1 MGRPPAPKIV
11 RLKVADL
18 VPDPG
23 NARVHGRDNL
33 RAIRESL
40 LRFGQVRPLLATAD
54 HVVVAGN
61 GTLAAARD
69 LGWDELAVLVLPWED
84 REKARAYAIADN
96 RTAELAA
103 WDNEALASQ
112 LTDLGAAG
120 LDMGALG
127 FDVPAPSD
135 PSGEPLTQ
143 AERDAAEAEA
153 ERGYRCPACG
163 FRWRFDDGGE
173 VVAL

>member
-1 MGRPPAPKIV
+1 MSRPPAPKIV
-11 RLKVADL
+11 RLKVSDL
-18 VPDPG
+18 HPDPD

-40 LRFGQVRPLLATAD
+40 QRFGQVRPLLATAD
-54 HVVVAGN
+54 YVVVAGN
-61 GTLAAARD
+61 GTLAAAEA
-69 LGWDELAVLVLPWED
+69 LGWEELDVVVLPWED

-103 WDNEALASQ
+103 WDNDALAGQ
-112 LTDLGAAG
+112 LTDLAASG
-120 LDMGALG
+120 LDMGPLG
-127 FDVPAPSD
+127 FDVPPLGD
-135 PSGEPLTQ
+135 PSGEPVTQ
-143 AERDAAEAEA
+143 ADRDAAEAEA

-163 FRWRFDDGGE
+163 FRWRYGDGGE

>member
-1 MGRPPAPKIV
+1 MSRPPAPQIV
-11 RLKVADL
+11 RLKVSDL
-18 VPDPG
+18 TPDPD

-40 LRFGQVRPLLATAD
+40 QRFGQVRPLLATSD

-61 GTLAAARD
+61 GTLTVAEA
-69 LGWDELAVLVLPWED
+69 LGWEELDVIVLPWED

-103 WDNEALASQ
+103 WDNDALAGQ
-112 LTDLGAAG
+112 LTDLAASG
-120 LDMGALG
+120 LDMGLLG
-127 FDVPAPSD
+127 FDVPPLGD
-135 PSGEPLTQ
+135 PSGEPVTQ
-143 AERDAAEAEA
+143 ADRDAAEAEA
-153 ERGYRCPACG
+153 EISYRCPACG
-163 FRWRFDDGGE
+163 FRWRYGDGGE